1 MAAWTLTLA
10 WAVDEE
16 VGTWQH
22 IDPWRPMC
30 PHSINVTQGWGIR
43 QRSKWRLPQMDLE
56 LHGRVAK
63 GMWIS
68 RAPAAKGELED
79 SYLPSFFLTHS
90 VQVKNTVT
98 LLGFLTKTATS
109 WIKKGR
115 SWAVWQQCLPKQ
127 DFFIIIINSTALCSL
142 QNRNILKNPPMKNIC
157 KLPCNFQKPWEFSL
171 SFHLCQQF

>member
-22 IDPWRPMC
+22 IDPWRLMC
-30 PHSINVTQGWGIR
+30 PHSINVTQGWGRR

-127 DFFIIIINSTALCSL
+127 DFLLLLLTQLLCVPFKTGIYLKILPWRTFANFLAIFKSL
-142 QNRNILKNPPMKNIC
+142 G
-157 KLPCNFQKPWEFSL
+157 NFL
-171 SFHLCQQF
+171 